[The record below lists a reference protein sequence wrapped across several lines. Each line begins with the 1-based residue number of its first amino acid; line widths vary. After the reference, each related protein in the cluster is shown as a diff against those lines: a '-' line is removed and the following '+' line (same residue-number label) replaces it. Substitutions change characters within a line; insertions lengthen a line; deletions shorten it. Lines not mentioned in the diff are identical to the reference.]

1 MGRWVLVRHGVT
13 PWNEEG
19 RVQGHVETSLSARG
33 RRQAELVA
41 SRLAGISFDA
51 AYASDLP
58 RCVETAETIL
68 ASHSMQLRRTP
79 DLREQGYGE
88 WEGRVFR
95 EIQRDDPVLYDALMK
110 HPTDFI
116 PPGGEGIPALLERVG
131 RFVSATREIHGPDE
145 TLLIVGHMGSVQALL
160 VCLLGLPKDFITRFM
175 LRPASVSIMGI
186 YEDRATVEEWNSTDH
201 LEEAP

>member
-19 RVQGHVETSLSARG
+19 RVQGHVQTPLSVAG
-33 RRQAELVA
+33 RRQAELAA
-41 SRLAGISFDA
+41 SRLAGTSFDA
-51 AYASDLP
+51 AYASDLL

-68 ASHSMQLRRTP
+68 GSHSARLRRTS

-95 EIQRDDPVLYDALMK
+95 EIQRDDPVRYDTLMK
-110 HPTDFI
+110 HPTDFV
-116 PPGGEGIPALLERVG
+116 PPGGEGIPALLERVE
-131 RFVSATREIHGPDE
+131 RFVATARETHGPDE
-145 TLLIVGHMGSVQALL
+145 TLLIVGHLGSLQALL

-186 YEDRATVEEWNSTDH
+186 YADRATVEEWNSTGH